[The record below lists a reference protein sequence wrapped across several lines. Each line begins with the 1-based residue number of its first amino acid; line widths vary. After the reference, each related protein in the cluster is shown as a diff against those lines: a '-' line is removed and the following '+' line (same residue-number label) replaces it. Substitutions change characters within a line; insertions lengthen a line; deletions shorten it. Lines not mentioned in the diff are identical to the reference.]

1 MNQDHSGSGDNVGR
15 DKNEQTT
22 NDFSGAEFGGG
33 VAGRDYLGDVNKNKT
48 VNNFYNSPQ
57 NQRQRDKN
65 QQDLIQ
71 YIGEIVDRLLA
82 QSLRN
87 QVYITL
93 NKVKD
98 DSKVTPPMQLK
109 FAHLFSIAFLLTPI
123 LVTIALIFKSGI
135 PVLLHF
141 ALRLVLTFNGYS
153 PWNYARFLDYCT
165 EQLLLQRIGGGYRFI
180 HRLLQEHLLEFR
192 MKN

>member
-98 DSKVTPPMQLK
+98 DSKVTPPDAIK
-109 FAHLFSIAFLLTPI
+109 VCSSLFNCFFINS
-123 LVTIALIFKSGI
+123 
-135 PVLLHF
+135 
-141 ALRLVLTFNGYS
+141 YS
-153 PWNYARFLDYCT
+153 CYNRSY
-165 EQLLLQRIGGGYRFI
+165 I
-180 HRLLQEHLLEFR
+180 
-192 MKN
+192 